1 MNHSTTPAPSQHEL
15 QETIA
20 SQLEQPAALE
30 RLYRTNPS
38 LFGRAFDAVFP
49 DIQSHPAAQ
58 TWHERLHFKQ
68 EGLSLGAPNELPFVL
83 VLAALAGGIAKIPDI
98 TGVSPDYFF
107 PRNIGF
113 IVLPFLMAYFLRK
126 QQTPAARLLL
136 PTLAVVLPVIYINFL
151 PGNDRNDTFVL
162 ACIHLPLF
170 LWTLLGYAFTG
181 AGWKDPARRT
191 AYLRFNGDLL
201 IMGVLL
207 GLAGL
212 LFTGLTMGLFSLV
225 GIRIEE
231 FYARYIAVWGLAAL
245 PLVATFLVHN
255 NPQLVNRISPLIARI
270 FTPLVF
276 VTLLLFLGAVL
287 FTGKN
292 LYNDRDFL
300 LLFNGILLAVM
311 ALVMFGVTEATKNSG
326 GTINLFFLTGLS
338 FVALVINGL
347 ALSAIVF
354 RLAEYGLTP
363 NRVAVLGGNLLLFIN
378 LLLVSRQLLQLL
390 RGKATV
396 ENVEKVL
403 VLLLPVYAAWTAL
416 VTFAL
421 PLLFQFR

>member
-1 MNHSTTPAPSQHEL
+1 
-15 QETIA
+15 
-20 SQLEQPAALE
+20 
-30 RLYRTNPS
+30 
-38 LFGRAFDAVFP
+38 
-49 DIQSHPAAQ
+49 
-58 TWHERLHFKQ
+58 
-68 EGLSLGAPNELPFVL
+68 
-83 VLAALAGGIAKIPDI
+83 
-98 TGVSPDYFF
+98 
-107 PRNIGF
+107 
-113 IVLPFLMAYFLRK
+113 
-126 QQTPAARLLL
+126 
-136 PTLAVVLPVIYINFL
+136 
-151 PGNDRNDTFVL
+151 
-162 ACIHLPLF
+162 
-170 LWTLLGYAFTG
+170 YAFTG